1 MSQNNIFKIIT
12 VISGCSLALATW
24 QSVNAKVPEPWAPFS
39 MLHILLGLTTGSS
52 LVVFSWATIAFWVWN
67 PGAFN
72 GEPDVPKRSIVLY
85 SILAALSILHNVVG
99 ISYGLKY
106 QGKAYTIIV
115 TSVNF
120 ALVLILASLLIHS
133 RRAPS
138 FAKSLFFHWLL
149 FAWLLSYAFPYLGEL
164 I

>member
-1 MSQNNIFKIIT
+1 MSQNNTFKIIT
-12 VISGCSLALATW
+12 VISGCSLALVTW
-24 QSVNAKVPEPWAPFS
+24 QSVNANVPEPWAPFS

-106 QGKAYTIIV
+106 QGKAYTVIV

-120 ALVLILASLLIHS
+120 ALILILASLLIHS

-149 FAWLLSYAFPYLGEL
+149 FAWLLSYAFPYPGEL

>member
-1 MSQNNIFKIIT
+1 MSQHNIYKIIT
-12 VISGCSLALATW
+12 VIAGCSLALVTW
-24 QSVNAKVPEPWAPFS
+24 QSVNANVPEPWAPFS
-39 MLHILLGLTTGSS
+39 IFHVILGLASGSGI
-52 LVVFSWATIAFWVWN
+52 LVFSWATAAFWVWN

-72 GEPDVPKRSIVLY
+72 GKSDVPKRSIVLY
-85 SILAALSILHNVVG
+85 GILAALSILHNVVG
-99 ISYGLKY
+99 ISYGLRY
-106 QGKAYTIIV
+106 QGKVYTVIV

-120 ALVLILASLLIHS
+120 ALILIIASLLIHS